1 MEPRSINEI
10 QDEIIANKDS
20 EPSLDVF
27 NSPSGTAIWRLWTR
41 VMATSINFFEQ
52 LVSKAEADI
61 EDIVL
66 NSYTGTADWLQKR
79 VLNFQYSDVVGN
91 EQVVTVIDGV
101 ARYPVIDPSL
111 RIVTRCSVKETV
123 KSRVS
128 VKVAKDDGAGGLI
141 PLTSS
146 ELLALKDYIDK
157 IAFVGIPVDTV
168 SLLPDRLYLE
178 GTVYFSGQ
186 FVDVNVLASIEANI
200 FAYLKS
206 ISSVEDFNGLA
217 IRENIVDIILKTQGV
232 TGLDSYNFIMK
243 GRPEQTPLG
252 SAQLFTRTY
261 EPASGY
267 LIEEDT
273 ASNGWSDKITL
284 LLNP

>member
-10 QDEIIANKDS
+10 QDEIIANKDL
-20 EPSLDVF
+20 EPSLAAF
-27 NSPSGTAIWRLWTR
+27 NSPSAVAIWRLWTR
-41 VMATSINFFEQ
+41 VVATSINFFEQ
-52 LVSKAEADI
+52 LVAKAEADI

-66 NSYTGTADWLQKR
+66 NSYTGTAEWLQKR
-79 VLNFQYSDVVGN
+79 VLDFQYSDVVGE
-91 EQVVTVIDGV
+91 EQVITVIDGV
-101 ARYPVIDPSL
+101 ARYPVVNPAL

-128 VKVAKDDGAGGLI
+128 VKVAKDDGLGGLI

-146 ELLALKDYIDK
+146 ELLALRDYIDK

-186 FVDVNVLASIEANI
+186 FVDTNVLANIETSLA
-200 FAYLKS
+200 AYLKS
-206 ISSVEDFNGLA
+206 ISSSEDFNGLA
-217 IRENIVDIILKTQGV
+217 IRENIIDVILKTQGV
-232 TGLDSYNFIMK
+232 TGIDSFSFIMK

-273 ASNGWSDKITL
+273 ASNSWSDKITL